1 VSGAVR
7 RRPLSWLG
15 AGLITGAADDDP
27 SGIATYSQAGA
38 QLGYGAC
45 WTLLFTYPLMVGIQL
60 ASARIGRVT
69 GEGLAVNF
77 ALLFPRAIVYP
88 LVALLVVANV
98 INLGADINAM
108 ADALHT
114 VMGGPTPL
122 YAIAVGTFSLA
133 LQTFATYERYVR
145 VLKWLTLVLIAYV
158 GVAVVAHVDWR
169 AAASGLLIP
178 RVEWTMAYWT
188 TIAAILGTTISP
200 YLFFWQ
206 AQQEVEDI
214 GCVRAAKPGDTL
226 PVPFRRVMRR
236 DMRRIR
242 LDTIAGMGASN
253 LVAFFIM
260 VSAAATLHRAG
271 VHDVLS
277 TSDAAKALEPIA
289 GHNATLLFALG
300 LVGTGLLALP
310 VLAGSAAYAVA
321 GLLHVRRGLRETVR
335 TAPAFYAILTA
346 SMVVGIGLSLVGF
359 EPIRMLVW
367 TAVLNAAISVPIMI
381 AVMVTASSTTIM
393 RDMVIGRRTRILG
406 WAATA
411 AMAAAS
417 VAAFSALILTP

>member
-1 VSGAVR
+1 MIRSVP

-77 ALLFPRAIVYP
+77 ALRFPRVVVYP
-88 LVALLVVANV
+88 LVCLLVVANV

-114 VMGGPTPL
+114 VTGGSETV
-122 YAIAVGTFSLA
+122 YAIAAGTFSLA
-133 LQTFATYERYVR
+133 LQTFATYARYVR
-145 VLKWLTLVLIAYV
+145 VLKWLTLVLVAYV
-158 GVAVVAHVDWR
+158 GVAVFAHVDWR
-169 AAASGLLIP
+169 AAADGLLIP
-178 RVEWTMAYWT
+178 RIEWTMAYWT

-206 AQQEVEDI
+206 AQQEVED
-214 GCVRAAKPGDTL
+214 VASARVAKPGDDD
-226 PVPFRRVMRR
+226 PVALRR

-242 LDTIAGMGASN
+242 IDTIAGMGASN

-260 VSAAATLHRAG
+260 ISAAATLHRAG
-271 VHDVLS
+271 VFEVLS
-277 TSDAAKALEPIA
+277 TSDAAKALEPVA
-289 GHNATLLFALG
+289 GHYATLLFALG

-310 VLAGSAAYAVA
+310 VLAGSAAYAVT
-321 GLLHVRRGLRETVR
+321 GLLRVRGGLRDTVR
-335 TAPAFYAILTA
+335 TAPAFYAILSA
-346 SMVVGIGLSLVGF
+346 SMVVGIGLSLAGF
-359 EPIRMLVW
+359 QPIRMLVW

-381 AVMVTASSTTIM
+381 AVMLTASSEEIM
-393 RDMVIGRRTRILG
+393 RGLAIGRRTRILG
-406 WAATA
+406 WVATA

-417 VAAFSALILTP
+417 VAAIASLIVQS